1 MIQIYEIPK
10 AKIQEIK
17 SILESQDQADKEL
30 DVEIEKEQG
39 KGKFEKAKSW
49 KVNEFRKQGY
59 ILREAKAIGMS
70 EDTPFLYIKGDEGF
84 FKRNEK
90 TLIDAGAKRIEG
102 KKFEKVKDSIEKQ
115 EEEAASGVGFIFG

>member
-17 SILESQDQADKEL
+17 NILEAQDQADKEL

-70 EDTPFLYIKGDEGF
+70 EDNSFLYIKGDENF

-90 TLIDAGAKRIEG
+90 TLIDSGAKKIEG
-102 KKFEKVKDSIEKQ
+102 KKFEEVKENIEKQ
-115 EEEAASGVGFIFG
+115 EEKAASGVGFIFG